1 MKSLFKHAVVAFSVA
16 VISLVGVIDEAQ
28 AARLGGKKSSG
39 MQRTTQQTTPNSA
52 QNPTANTPAR
62 NPQANAST
70 PNNAQKPSAARRWMG
85 PLVGIAS
92 ALGIVALLS
101 HFGLGEGFASMVTLL
116 LMVWLGFMLLRMA
129 LNLFR
134 AKQPQA
140 AGAHGY
146 NRSAEP
152 SARSSSPFATDTGST
167 AQTQVTSTASHVN
180 QDEFLRI
187 AKSFFIRLQAAND
200 KKDLDDL
207 RRFLTPEMFAE
218 IKMGID
224 ERKGAKQTT
233 DVAQLNAEVLDVAE
247 EAGRYIVS
255 VHFNGLIREE
265 DGAAAQP
272 FAEVWHMAKP
282 RDGSRGWVLAGIQQ
296 VQ

>member
-62 NPQANAST
+62 NPQA
-70 PNNAQKPSAARRWMG
+70 NAQKPSAARRWMG

-152 SARSSSPFATDTGST
+152 STRS
-167 AQTQVTSTASHVN
+167 
-180 QDEFLRI
+180 
-187 AKSFFIRLQAAND
+187 
-200 KKDLDDL
+200 
-207 RRFLTPEMFAE
+207 
-218 IKMGID
+218 
-224 ERKGAKQTT
+224 
-233 DVAQLNAEVLDVAE
+233 
-247 EAGRYIVS
+247 
-255 VHFNGLIREE
+255 
-265 DGAAAQP
+265 
-272 FAEVWHMAKP
+272 
-282 RDGSRGWVLAGIQQ
+282 
-296 VQ
+296 

>member
-218 IKMGID
+218 AQLQIM
-224 ERKGAKQTT
+224 ERCNTEQTT
-233 DVAQLNAEVLDVAE
+233 EITQLNATVLNIVTEGTHDIGSVRFTGQSKCSDQVMAE
-247 EAGRYIVS
+247 
-255 VHFNGLIREE
+255 
-265 DGAAAQP
+265 P
-272 FAEVWHMAKP
+272 FSEVWHFTKWSNHP
-282 RDGSRGWVLAGIQQ
+282 DQWSLAGIQQ
-296 VQ
+296 D